1 MEIEVE
7 EEEEVVH
14 EEEQTDQLQKVE
26 EEEEE
31 EKEEEEAEEEEEEAE
46 EEEKH
51 YNLRTRRKLPVQ
63 IEAPKLKPRSRRT
76 VNRAAEVDSTSL
88 VKCET
93 EENQA
98 SSSTRTLRSR
108 SQLAVP
114 AVKTRS
120 IYATTTSTT
129 VRSIQYAEIKELIEE
144 RINNH
149 HQTEKA
155 ARYLCNSEEEVDIIE
170 LLTSLDEL
178 SAQPKS
184 GKLLKALTERQS
196 TQARFLTARDFED
209 GSLAWKKLNN
219 KPAVYAV
226 TVCIPRPV
234 YNSMMDD
241 ETLRNSRVLQTAFF
255 DKMEPVVHL
264 RGKIAAKTHETKCKP
279 IEGSNNT
286 ITNGYEL
293 AVAKTHATLSATRI
307 GPDGRSITG
316 YDIIMYYKAID
327 KNMSAAKPKP
337 KAGASSVSKL
347 KSTTTVTT
355 SKTSNEGASS
365 SKPHPLGSTKS
376 EKHLH
381 TTTPVVKDSAITQ
394 STAPKPSKFYF
405 ACRNNDIDTVTSLL
419 PTITLEG
426 INQIE
431 PNGSTALHAAAYY
444 GNKEI
449 VKLLLSKGTQRM
461 IKNVH
466 GYTPYDE
473 AKTGDIKKLFQRVE
487 ASGSEPRNR
496 FAGVKGPSYEWIFVK
511 SDPSSYASFN
521 RESLWK
527 CRNDEEFD
535 RLCRG
540 IQQYYINENGP
551 LADVEPIES
560 VRLFIDT
567 AIKNNDPTQVVRAYT
582 AETGFYNR
590 VNTDLAQI
598 PAHWSGTKH
607 ERNIA

>member
-1 MEIEVE
+1 
-7 EEEEVVH
+7 
-14 EEEQTDQLQKVE
+14 
-26 EEEEE
+26 
-31 EKEEEEAEEEEEEAE
+31 
-46 EEEKH
+46 
-51 YNLRTRRKLPVQ
+51 
-63 IEAPKLKPRSRRT
+63 
-76 VNRAAEVDSTSL
+76 
-88 VKCET
+88 
-93 EENQA
+93 
-98 SSSTRTLRSR
+98 
-108 SQLAVP
+108 
-114 AVKTRS
+114 
-120 IYATTTSTT
+120 
-129 VRSIQYAEIKELIEE
+129 
-144 RINNH
+144 
-149 HQTEKA
+149 
-155 ARYLCNSEEEVDIIE
+155 
-170 LLTSLDEL
+170 
-178 SAQPKS
+178 
-184 GKLLKALTERQS
+184 
-196 TQARFLTARDFED
+196 
-209 GSLAWKKLNN
+209 
-219 KPAVYAV
+219 
-226 TVCIPRPV
+226 
-234 YNSMMDD
+234 
-241 ETLRNSRVLQTAFF
+241 
-255 DKMEPVVHL
+255 
-264 RGKIAAKTHETKCKP
+264 
-279 IEGSNNT
+279 
-286 ITNGYEL
+286 
-293 AVAKTHATLSATRI
+293 
-307 GPDGRSITG
+307 
-316 YDIIMYYKAID
+316 
-327 KNMSAAKPKP
+327 MSAAKPKP

-355 SKTSNEGASS
+355 SKTSDEGASS

-466 GYTPYDE
+466 GNTPYDE

-527 CRNDEEFD
+527 CQNDEEFD

-551 LADVEPIES
+551 LADVKHIES

-582 AETGFYNR
+582 AETGFYHR

-598 PAHWSGTKH
+598 PTHWSGTKH
-607 ERNIA
+607 ERNIASIMVFHPVLQGFSFTGETYRGMSMSLEDLKDYVIDSIFMNKTFLSTSKERTRAELFAEPNGSSAVISVVCKYLIKRTGTALAIEEISEYPLEKEVLILPYASFKVKNIRKSSGKAGVVTEIDVEEEDEMKWTMKKSYNTSQTHTSVKKIVGNQSHHDDTYKKMFKDSQEKGKIDSADLSKWKQESFGIDPETDAYAKIWNDAKKGKFSKTDLAKWKKECSMVTEGNHENDSDLESYDGENDPTIFTASNEQSYATSKTLSSKHPFDMKEFMTKFENDSDD